1 MERFLFFFEHL
12 SFLFKGVWIVFFI
25 SFFWIIEGYYSF
37 YKSKFNKWNHA
48 KTNLLLLGL
57 VIIINALFGILLTL
71 IDVWLKKSDFGILN
85 TIHANLWVKVVISI
99 VVFRFY
105 LTIFCSFFYY
115 IK

>member
-57 VIIINALFGILLTL
+57 VIIINALFGIL
-71 IDVWLKKSDFGILN
+71 N
-85 TIHANLWVKVVISI
+85 TIRANLWVKVVISI
-99 VVFRFY
+99 VVLDF
-105 LTIFCSFFYY
+105 TS
-115 IK
+115 